1 MNRSQIIIA
10 IEGIDGAGKT
20 TLINEI
26 CLYFGET
33 SIVYKR
39 TNKGKFMNKL
49 ISSTLMQKYYV
60 LQVPLYLML
69 SYKNYILFKIN
80 NKCRNKIIIMDRC
93 FLSNICYFYPEALNN
108 NRLLRIL
115 LFFEVKLFPQKI
127 FILDIDPKKGQIR
140 DSNRKPLKWLKNTK
154 SAYLASVNSTLAQ
167 LVKIEIIP
175 EKLTIEKKRNI
186 IINYIEGE
194 KKYGN

>member
-26 CLYFGET
+26 CRYFGEK

-39 TNKGKFMNKL
+39 TNKGKFMDRL
-49 ISSTLMQKYYV
+49 VSSTLMQKYYM

-69 SYKNYILFKIN
+69 SYKNYSLFKIN
-80 NKCRNKIIIMDRC
+80 NECRNKIIIMDRC
-93 FLSNICYFYPEALNN
+93 FLSNICYFYPKALNN

-127 FILDIDPKKGQIR
+127 FILDVDPKKGQIR
-140 DSNRKPLKWLKNTK
+140 DSNRKSLEWLKITK

-167 LVKIEIIP
+167 LVKIELIP